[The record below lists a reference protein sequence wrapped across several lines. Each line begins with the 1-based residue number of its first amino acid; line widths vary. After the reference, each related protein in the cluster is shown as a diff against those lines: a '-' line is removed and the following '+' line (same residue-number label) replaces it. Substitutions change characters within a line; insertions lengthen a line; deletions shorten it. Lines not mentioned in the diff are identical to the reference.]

1 MRTPA
6 TNEPNSPTIIVS
18 QPTASVSRQRKGAA
32 ESKQD
37 AINQDSTHAD
47 MGHLTIKV
55 IEGKFTNAAI
65 QNPYIAISIK
75 GKMGTTMIKFK
86 AGSHAV
92 WNETLPTWDLDHGHI
107 TDEDVIKMQ
116 VFDKDMVAKGVRM
129 VGESITKLQAML
141 GYAAVSSDT

>member
-1 MRTPA
+1 
-6 TNEPNSPTIIVS
+6 
-18 QPTASVSRQRKGAA
+18 
-32 ESKQD
+32 
-37 AINQDSTHAD
+37 

-92 WNETLPTWDLDHGHI
+92 WNETLPTWDLDHAHI
-107 TDEDVIKMQ
+107 TDEDVIKM
-116 VFDKDMVAKGVRM
+116 
-129 VGESITKLQAML
+129 
-141 GYAAVSSDT
+141 